1 MVELDESLCNEFPG
15 NSLTS
20 LLENKPDLLE
30 RLRNRQEDESD
41 YIPKELLLAIKPF
54 IYESEPEQFTGLLVP
69 ICTAL
74 FEWFRKVNLPN
85 SLSGVYEKRNN
96 AKKVIGQNEM
106 AIAYADR
113 YIQEASLELKELEK
127 KYEVLE
133 KKIKYVSKDIE
144 DTEVQHVRTDA
155 IIQTIIESS

>member
-1 MVELDESLCNEFPG
+1 
-15 NSLTS
+15 
-20 LLENKPDLLE
+20 
-30 RLRNRQEDESD
+30 
-41 YIPKELLLAIKPF
+41 
-54 IYESEPEQFTGLLVP
+54 
-69 ICTAL
+69 
-74 FEWFRKVNLPN
+74 
-85 SLSGVYEKRNN
+85 
-96 AKKVIGQNEM
+96 M

-113 YIQEASLELKELEK
+113 YIQEASVELKELEQ